1 MSIIENIGDQEMDK
15 VKFAIPKGSLE
26 KATFE
31 ILQRSGYK
39 VSGQDRTYRPSINDP
54 KIELKILRPQEIPVF
69 VSEGLQ
75 DVGITGQDWI
85 KETGADVEV
94 LQNLEYGKIKLVVAA
109 PKGVSAT
116 NSISHLMDSIW
127 SKGKNVRVSTEYL
140 NIASEYIKNNPA
152 YKKNFGASEPLLVT
166 PWWRKGENPR
176 AKIFLSFGATEA
188 KPPENAD
195 FIIDVTETGSTMEAN
210 NLKIIET
217 IMESS
222 AVLIANKKA
231 LDDPQKKEKIYDIM
245 TLLKGVVDG
254 GKRIHIFLNVRKT
267 NLKRLLTELPA
278 LKNPTI
284 SPLADEEWVSVNT
297 VLEKDCLIDLL
308 PKIRKIAQGLVVYEP
323 RQVLALDE
331 INRRE
336 ENKCK
341 KSSK

>member
-1 MSIIENIGDQEMDK
+1 MDK
-15 VKFAIPKGSLE
+15 VKFAIPAGSLA

-39 VSGQDRTYRPSINDP
+39 VSGQERTYRPTINDP
-54 KIELKILRPQEIPVF
+54 KIELKILRPQEIPLF

-85 KETGADVEV
+85 KETRAEVEV
-94 LQNLEYGKIKLVVAA
+94 LQNLEYGKIRLVVAI
-109 PKGVSAT
+109 PKGLSAT
-116 NSISHLMDSIW
+116 NSVSDLMESLW
-127 SKGKNVRVSTEYL
+127 RKGKNVRVSTEYL
-140 NIASEYIKNNPA
+140 NLAAEYVKSTPS
-152 YKKNFGASEPLLVT
+152 YQKLFGNSEPLMVT

-195 FIIDVTETGSTMEAN
+195 LIIDVTETGSTLEQN

-231 LDDPQKKEKIYDIM
+231 LDEPQKKEKIYDIM

-254 GKRIHIFLNVRKT
+254 TKRVHIFVNVRKE
-267 NLKRLLTELPA
+267 NLQKLLKELPA
-278 LKNPTI
+278 LKNPTV
-284 SPLADEEWVSVNT
+284 SPLANGDWYDVNT
-297 VLEKDCLIDLL
+297 VIEKDCLINLL
-308 PKIRKIAQGLVVYEP
+308 PRIRKLAQGIVVHEP
-323 RQVLALDE
+323 RQVLALDD
-331 INRRE
+331 IKRRE
-336 ENKCK
+336 KDKCAAN
-341 KSSK
+341 SK